1 MATERTQK
9 MVNVVYAL
17 GYLLEM
23 KLVCI
28 FSKQVQTRY
37 ICNDMNEIRVGL
49 NSHGDHESY
58 VGSCNSLALQRRY
71 TRSLSSLAARVNSKR
86 VLFLHIY
93 KVHSRRQWHILC
105 LFGP

>member
-1 MATERTQK
+1 MVTEKTQK

-49 NSHGDHESY
+49 NSHGDDESY
-58 VGSCNSLALQRRY
+58 VSSCNSLALQRRY

-93 KVHSRRQWHILC
+93 KVH
-105 LFGP
+105 